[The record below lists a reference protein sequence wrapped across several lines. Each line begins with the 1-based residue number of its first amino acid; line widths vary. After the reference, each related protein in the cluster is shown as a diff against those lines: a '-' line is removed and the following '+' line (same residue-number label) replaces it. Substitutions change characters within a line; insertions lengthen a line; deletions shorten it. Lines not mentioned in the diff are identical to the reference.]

1 MFAIINKG
9 LTGIAALR
17 VSAVPPLL
25 KPSIKRRC
33 WLQALGLS
41 LLMHTSI
48 AGTVKTVYF
57 YNPET
62 SVDNF
67 AALKTEFDSYL
78 SGQGDYSFQPFSERK
93 TFEQMLTGQNQGV
106 YLLSSWHYAQL
117 NAKTPLSAM
126 LVGVV
131 KGELLQRKILLGKDI
146 ASLDQLAGATIAGAG
161 SDDYLRTQ
169 LQQMLATRYA
179 ALAPK
184 IKILTVPK
192 DIDALM
198 SVGFGMA
205 TAAIASESSFNKLA
219 LMNPKQQAQ
228 LKILASGEKSFTL
241 IAAVAKPQQQEE
253 KPLLSVIE
261 AMAQQPN
268 GEKKLKMLG
277 LDGWKRVD
285 AIDPALAKQL
295 Q

>member
-1 MFAIINKG
+1 
-9 LTGIAALR
+9 
-17 VSAVPPLL
+17 
-25 KPSIKRRC
+25 
-33 WLQALGLS
+33 
-41 LLMHTSI
+41 MHTSI

-295 Q
+295 R